1 LGLIFGEIIMSDTK
15 SRFVVSADWLQA
27 ELGKPD
33 LRVLDASFYLPAQ
46 KRDANA
52 EYAAGHIPG
61 AIRFDQDKIADHST
75 NLPHT
80 IPSPDYFAEEAG
92 KLGISENDRI
102 VVYDGIGMFASP
114 RVWWLFRVMGAKNV
128 FVLDGGLDGW
138 KAEGRPLETEVPN
151 YASASFKTNYDAGRV
166 VHLDQMRDIVASAAL
181 QIADARSAG
190 RFAAAEPEPRA
201 GMRSG
206 HMPGAR
212 SLPSG
217 IFANQGRFKSLP
229 ELKQTIEDAGI
240 DLTKPVVTS
249 CGSGIT
255 AAIITLALESLGHT
269 DNKLYDGSWSEWG
282 SREDTPVVTG
292 PPEPVKA

>member
-1 LGLIFGEIIMSDTK
+1 MSDTK

-46 KRDANA
+46 KRDADA
-52 EYAAGHIPG
+52 EYAAGHVPG
-61 AIRFDQDKIADHST
+61 AIRFDQDKIADQST

-80 IPSPDYFAEEAG
+80 IPSPDYFAAEVG

-114 RVWWLFRVMGAKNV
+114 RVWWLFRVMGAKDV

-138 KAEGRPLETEVPN
+138 KAEGRPLETEVPYYPPTN
-151 YASASFKTNYDAGRV
+151 FKTNYDASRV
-166 VHLDQMRDIVASAAL
+166 VNLEQMRDIVSSAAL

-190 RFAAAEPEPRA
+190 RFAASEPEPRA

-217 IFANQGRFKSLP
+217 VFANQGRFKSLP

-240 DLTKPVVTS
+240 DLSKPVVTS

>member
-1 LGLIFGEIIMSDTK
+1 MSEEK

-46 KRDANA
+46 KRDADA
-52 EYAAGHIPG
+52 EYASGHIPG
-61 AIRFDQDKIADHST
+61 AIRFDQDKIADHT
-75 NLPHT
+75 VPLPHT
-80 IPSPDYFAEEAG
+80 LPSPGYFAAEVGE
-92 KLGISENDRI
+92 LGIDESDRI

-114 RVWWLFRVMGAKNV
+114 RVWWLFRIMGAKNV

-138 KAEGRPLETEVPN
+138 KAEGRPLETGVARYQP
-151 YASASFKTNYDAGRV
+151 KTFNAAYDASRV
-166 VHLDQMRDIVASAAL
+166 LDLDAMRSIVSSGNA

-190 RFAAAEPEPRA
+190 RFAATEPEPRA

-217 IFANQGRFKSLP
+217 VFARQGRFKSLP
-229 ELKQTIEDAGI
+229 ELKKTIDDAGI
-240 DLTKPVVTS
+240 DLSKPVVTS

-282 SREDTPVVTG
+282 SRADTPVVTG

>member
-1 LGLIFGEIIMSDTK
+1 MSETK
-15 SRFVVSADWLQA
+15 SRFVVSADWLQ
-27 ELGKPD
+27 ERLGAPD
-33 LRVLDASFYLPAQ
+33 LRILDASFYLPAQ
-46 KRDANA
+46 KRDADA

-61 AIRFDQDKIADHST
+61 AIRFDQDKISDHST
-75 NLPHT
+75 NLPHMV
-80 IPSPDYFAEEAG
+80 PSPDYFAGEAG
-92 KLGISENDRI
+92 KLGISETDTI
-102 VVYDGIGMFASP
+102 VVYDGPGMFASP
-114 RVWWLFRVMGAKNV
+114 RIWWLFRVMGAKNV
-128 FVLDGGLDGW
+128 YVLDGGLDGW
-138 KAEGRPLETEVPN
+138 KAEGRPLETITPQPKVMTFTPHF
-151 YASASFKTNYDAGRV
+151 AADRV
-166 VHLDQMRDIVASAAL
+166 VSLEAMRDIVTSEAM

-190 RFAAAEPEPRA
+190 RFAATEPEPRE

-217 IFANQGRFKSLP
+217 VFSSQGKFKSLP

-240 DLTKPVVTS
+240 DLSKPVVTS

-282 SREDTPVVTG
+282 SRSDTPIVTG
-292 PPEPVKA
+292 PPAPIKA

>member
-1 LGLIFGEIIMSDTK
+1 MSETK

-46 KRDANA
+46 KRDADA

-61 AIRFDQDKIADHST
+61 AIRFDHDKIADHST
-75 NLPHT
+75 SLPHT
-80 IPSPDYFAEEAG
+80 IPSPDFFATEAG

-102 VVYDGIGMFASP
+102 VVYDGIGVFASP

-138 KAEGRPLETEVPN
+138 KAEGRPLETVAPQ
-151 YASASFKTNYDAGRV
+151 YRPVTFTPDFDKSRV
-166 VHLDQMRDIVASAAL
+166 VTLAAMRDIVSSGAM

-190 RFAAAEPEPRA
+190 RFAAAEPEPRP

-217 IFANQGRFKSLP
+217 VFANQGRFKSLP
-229 ELKQTIEDAGI
+229 ELKKTIEDAGI
-240 DLTKPVVTS
+240 DLSKPVVTS

-255 AAIITLALESLGHT
+255 AAIITLALESLGHH

-292 PPEPVKA
+292 PPTPDKA